1 MSKENLKVVSDV
13 SQPKSTPRP
22 TSFSPTFVSAFKMC
36 IHNSRKYID
45 RGHIIKG
52 RDYTLGCSLKSRFA
66 RREIEIAKDSLLP
79 YEY

>member
-1 MSKENLKVVSDV
+1 
-13 SQPKSTPRP
+13 
-22 TSFSPTFVSAFKMC
+22 
-36 IHNSRKYID
+36 HNSRKYID